1 MPFLIDG
8 HNLIPKAGFKLADL
22 DVEDALIEILQ
33 KFCRLRRT
41 SIEVYF
47 DGGIPGQPSRGNFGN
62 VSAFFVRKGRTADEA
77 IEKRLQVLGK
87 TARNW
92 AVVSS
97 DRRVQMAAREAH
109 ARSISSEEF
118 SNFIMEAIK
127 EEFGNQETDPSS
139 DPDDVAMWLK
149 EFGEE

>member
-8 HNLIPKAGFKLADL
+8 HNLVPKAGFRLADV
-22 DVEDALIEILQ
+22 DVENDLIEKLQ
-33 KFCRLRRT
+33 VFCRIRRT
-41 SIEVYF
+41 SVEVYF
-47 DGGIPGQPSRGNFGN
+47 DGGLPGQPSRGKFGN
-62 VSAFFVRKGRTADEA
+62 VTAFFVRRGKTADEA
-77 IEKRLQVLGK
+77 IEKRLQALGK

-97 DRRVQMAAREAH
+97 DRRVRSAALEAH

-118 SNFIMEAIK
+118 SSFLSEATDQ
-127 EEFGNQETDPSS
+127 EFGDIETEPRV
-139 DPDDVAMWLK
+139 DPDDVSLWLK